1 MSLAIILVKRFL
13 AYEQS
18 TLIYYML
25 NCSNCLVCKN
35 TLQCKCGLARDD
47 GHLAGSY
54 FIGCHINKL
63 FCDILTA
70 QNCLLGEYMTDKKS
84 HHIGTLSP
92 EMALL
97 GLLYKE
103 AGHGYDLHRT
113 VNADLGQ
120 VWHLS
125 QSQAYAILKRLEAQG
140 DISVEKI
147 PQEKL
152 PSRQLLQ
159 MTEQGRQN
167 FLDWLNAPSGG
178 GTRAIRME
186 FITRLYFLKKYF
198 PKKITKAFE
207 QQRAEADT
215 HIQRLEATLA
225 ELPAEQIYNR
235 MSLEMRLKQ
244 LKFALEWLDE
254 SQKNFL

>member
-1 MSLAIILVKRFL
+1 MKAEKP
-13 AYEQS
+13 
-18 TLIYYML
+18 
-25 NCSNCLVCKN
+25 
-35 TLQCKCGLARDD
+35 
-47 GHLAGSY
+47 
-54 FIGCHINKL
+54 
-63 FCDILTA
+63 
-70 QNCLLGEYMTDKKS
+70 

-140 DISVEKI
+140 DISAEKI

-159 MTEQGRQN
+159 MTEQGRQK

-178 GTRAIRME
+178 STRAIRME
-186 FITRLYFLKKYF
+186 FITRLYFLKIYF
-198 PKKITKAFE
+198 PKKITKAFD
-207 QQRAEADT
+207 QQRAEAYT
-215 HIQRLEATLA
+215 HIERLEATFA
-225 ELPAEQIYNR
+225 GVPAEQIYNR

-244 LKFALEWLDE
+244 LKFVLEWLDE

>member
-1 MSLAIILVKRFL
+1 
-13 AYEQS
+13 
-18 TLIYYML
+18 
-25 NCSNCLVCKN
+25 
-35 TLQCKCGLARDD
+35 
-47 GHLAGSY
+47 
-54 FIGCHINKL
+54 
-63 FCDILTA
+63 
-70 QNCLLGEYMTDKKS
+70 MTDKQP

-113 VNADLGQ
+113 VNTDLGH

-125 QSQAYAILKRLEAQG
+125 QSQAYAILKRLEIQG
-140 DISVEKI
+140 DVSVKKI
-147 PQEKL
+147 PQKKL

-159 MTEQGRQN
+159 MTEQGRKN
-167 FLDWLNAPSGG
+167 FLGWLNAPSGG
-178 GTRAIRME
+178 STRAIRME
-186 FITRLYFLKKYF
+186 FITRLYFLRMYF

-207 QQRAEADT
+207 QQRAEAGT

-225 ELPAEQIYNR
+225 ELPVEQIYNR

-244 LKFALEWLDE
+244 LKIILEWLDE
-254 SQKNFL
+254 SRNNL